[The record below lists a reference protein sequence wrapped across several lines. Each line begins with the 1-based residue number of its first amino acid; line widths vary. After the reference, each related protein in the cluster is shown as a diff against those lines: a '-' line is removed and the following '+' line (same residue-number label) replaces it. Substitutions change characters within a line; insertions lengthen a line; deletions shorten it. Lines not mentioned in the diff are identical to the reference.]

1 MKKKNSIV
9 ESIVK
14 AMVTKVKGN
23 RYDGN
28 TKPYTIDKKNWLP
41 GMKKA
46 IATLE
51 REIQEGCRINKEIR
65 GIFQKM
71 TPDDYTDLLQVIGY
85 SDYDKTSM
93 LRLQQESGS
102 NYEIV
107 IHERFMCYLVT
118 REIAKSKCYSCKY
131 ASKADYDKYGW
142 LKCNGCVKHRLSAE
156 EISSLGNIFGKNKID
171 ITMNRDGDLF
181 TEYCIHTVNH
191 CENYKRRLSTL
202 VSDVVRIFIS

>member
-1 MKKKNSIV
+1 MKKKNNII

-14 AMVTKVKGN
+14 AMVTKAKGN
-23 RYDGN
+23 RYDEN

-41 GMKKA
+41 GMRKA

-65 GIFQKM
+65 DIFQKM

-93 LRLQQESGS
+93 LRLQQETGN

-131 ASKADYDKYGW
+131 ASNADYDKYGW

-156 EISSLGNIFGKNKID
+156 EISSLGNIFGKNKIE

>member
-1 MKKKNSIV
+1 MKKKNNIV
-9 ESIVK
+9 ERIIKELVTPK
-14 AMVTKVKGN
+14 AKET
-23 RYDGN
+23 RYD
-28 TKPYTIDKKNWLP
+28 TRSYTIDKKTWLP
-41 GMKKA
+41 GMRKA

-71 TPDDYTDLLQVIGY
+71 TPDDYTELLQVIGY
-85 SDYDKTSM
+85 SDFDKMSM

-107 IHERFMCYLVT
+107 IHERFMCYLLT

-156 EISSLGNIFGKNKID
+156 EISSLGNIFGKNKIE

-191 CENYKRRLSTL
+191 CENYKRRSTL
-202 VSDVVRIFIS
+202 VSDVIGLFIS